1 MKRLLI
7 YYKLVMLDSAAF
19 VGIFISSI
27 ITLIVS
33 IEYVSPEKMYAFGLT
48 VPLCFGLLFILLD
61 VSYIA
66 TCRDYDEEYIN
77 VYLLANRRKKRKLT
91 KYPRNI
97 QSIITAFSTLGIIT
111 SICLIL
117 AIRLNYIIGGIL
129 PYVFITVL
137 GIVHLYEVNK
147 KV

>member
-7 YYKLVMLDSAAF
+7 YYKLVMLDSVAF
-19 VGIFISSI
+19 VGIFISSVL
-27 ITLIVS
+27 TLIAS
-33 IEYVSPEKMYAFGLT
+33 IQYVSPEKMYAFGLI
-48 VPLCFGLLFILLD
+48 VPLCFALLFILLD

-77 VYLLANRRKKRKLT
+77 VYLLANRLKKRKLT

-97 QSIITAFSTLGIIT
+97 QSIITAFSTLGIII

>member
-19 VGIFISSI
+19 VGIFISSVV
-27 ITLIVS
+27 TLIAS
-33 IEYVSPEKMYAFGLT
+33 IEFVSPGKMYTFGLT

-77 VYLLANRRKKRKLT
+77 VYLLANRRRKHELT

-97 QSIITAFSTLGIIT
+97 QNIINLISIIGIIT

-117 AIRLNYIIGGIL
+117 AIKLNYIMSGIL
-129 PYVFITVL
+129 PYVFITIL
-137 GIVHLYEVNK
+137 GIVHLFEVNK
-147 KV
+147 RI